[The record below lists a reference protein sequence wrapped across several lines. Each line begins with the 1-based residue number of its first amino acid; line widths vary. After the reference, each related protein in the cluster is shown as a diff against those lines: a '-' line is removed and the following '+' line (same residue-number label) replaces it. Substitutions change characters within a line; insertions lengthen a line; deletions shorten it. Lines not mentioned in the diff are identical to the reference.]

1 MSETRDPVP
10 APTPAPPAA
19 EVRPST
25 SPSRDVIK
33 LERISSERISSLSV
47 KLASRYELGEEVGSG
62 AASVVHKALDKA
74 NGDPVAI
81 KIVDLPENATVAR
94 ALAAEAHLAAAVEHP
109 LVGKIVGFEYDDT
122 DAYFISRFLEGESL
136 HDKVRREG
144 PLPLDQVRKIGQD
157 LAEAVAAIHATWLLH
172 RNVKSSNVMVRPDGT
187 AILCDLGVGRP
198 TGGAPGRLSL
208 ANAPAYTAPE
218 VFEGYADRRS
228 DVFGIGACVYEA
240 LTGRPPPMG
249 YVHTRDGLGPS
260 PKETRQDAP
269 EDLVALVRECLA
281 RDAGKRPDTANEV
294 CARLGRTL
302 VQPGQENTEVSLG
315 RKVLLWLLIAGGI
328 GGVAAALLW
337 RYANW
342 YPELFGKV
350 LPWWLE

>member
-10 APTPAPPAA
+10 EATPAPLVVPAP
-19 EVRPST
+19 EEPRPSAG
-25 SPSRDVIK
+25 VIRV
-33 LERISSERISSLSV
+33 ERISSERISSLSV

-62 AASVVHKALDKA
+62 AASVVHKALDKTS
-74 NGDPVAI
+74 GEPVAI

-109 LVGKIVGFEYDDT
+109 LVGKIVGFEYDET
-122 DAYFISRFLEGESL
+122 DAYFISRFIEGESL

-144 PLPLDQVRKIGQD
+144 PLPLGEVRRIGQD
-157 LAEAVAAIHATWLLH
+157 LAEAVAAIHGTWLLH

-187 AILCDLGVGRP
+187 AVLCDLGVGRP

-218 VFEGYADRRS
+218 VFEGYADPRS
-228 DVFGIGACVYEA
+228 DVFGIGACLYEA

-249 YVHTRDGLGPS
+249 YVHTADGLGPS
-260 PKETRQDAP
+260 PREHRKDAP

-281 RDAGKRPDTANEV
+281 RDGVKRPATAGEV
-294 CARLGRTL
+294 SARLGRTL
-302 VQPGQENTEVSLG
+302 VQPGQETAQASLA
-315 RKVLLWLLIAGGI
+315 RSLALWLLIAGGV
-328 GGVAAALLW
+328 GGVVATLLW

-342 YPELFGKV
+342 YPEVFGKV
-350 LPWWLE
+350 LPWLR